1 MNEKYLIIFISF
13 QIIYI
18 MTTEPKKI
26 VKWSKEEE
34 KALLDEIQQGKT
46 DEEISKLHHRSIG
59 AIVIRRK
66 KIALEMLNDDKTA
79 DEILKLT
86 RVSEEELNAQ
96 KKFESNKNKSG
107 DQKLAVVKRKL
118 GELIA
123 LL

>member
-66 KIALEMLNDDKTA
+66 KIALEMLNDDKST

-96 KKFESNKNKSG
+96 KKYESNKNKSG

-118 GELIA
+118 EELIA